1 MNNQIIESYL
11 NESNKLD
18 GSNYSNWKFKMQ
30 TMPEVQSA
38 WMIANG
44 DEPKPTAGTT
54 SVPDWE
60 KQEGKAKMV
69 LKMSVKDC
77 IIPHIRECKS
87 SNEIWTILKDL
98 YEIRNTNHLLFLKS
112 KILSIKM

>member
-1 MNNQIIESYL
+1 MRNQLIESYL

-30 TMPEVQSA
+30 TVLEAHNA
-38 WMIANG
+38 WTITNG
-44 DEPKPTAGTT
+44 DEPKPAAGTT
-54 SVPDWE
+54 SVLDWE
-60 KQEGKAKMV
+60 QREGKAKTV
-69 LKMSVKDC
+69 LNMSMKDC

-87 SNEIWTILKDL
+87 LNEIWTILKDL